1 MSHILVVRK
10 YKSNEQLAGICTG
23 ASGIWYG
30 ASGIWY
36 ACSSELHC
44 NMFQQVFGNTSQ
56 KQVSM
61 HVASQRDTYLT
72 LLQTTLQLLNL
83 ALGVAQS

>member
-1 MSHILVVRK
+1 MSSL
-10 YKSNEQLAGICTG
+10 LAF
-23 ASGIWYG
+23 AQDHQESGMVHPE
-30 ASGIWY
+30 SGMH
-36 ACSSELHC
+36 AHELHC
-44 NMFQQVFGNTSQ
+44 NMFQKVFGNTSQ
-56 KQVSM
+56 RQVSM